1 MSKKFDGQLA
11 LVTGASRGIGQ
22 ATAIALAAAGAHV
35 VLTARDAKA
44 LEEVEETIHAAGG
57 AATIAPLDLAE
68 ANAIGLLAHSIGE
81 RWGRLDVLVINA
93 AYLPMLSPVND
104 IDQKDFG
111 KAITLNILATQALIG
126 HFDSLLKKADDGRVV
141 GLTSSVGASPRA
153 YWSAYGATKAA
164 MDNLLESYARETAK
178 LTNSVRVAI
187 VDPGRTRTRMR
198 AKAYP
203 GEDPKTLKS
212 PAVVA
217 EELVNLLA
225 SDYESGTR
233 ISVNSE

>member
-11 LVTGASRGIGQ
+11 LVTGASRGIGA
-22 ATAIALAAAGAHV
+22 ATAIALAKEGAHV

-68 ANAIGLLAHSIGE
+68 ANSIGLLAHSIGE
-81 RWGRLDVLVINA
+81 RWGRLDMLVINA

-126 HFDSLLKKADDGRVV
+126 HFDGLLKKADDGRVV
-141 GLTSSVGASPRA
+141 GLTSSVGAAPRA
-153 YWSAYGATKAA
+153 YWSAYGSTKAA
-164 MDNLLESYARETAK
+164 MDNLLESYAQETAK
-178 LTNSVRVAI
+178 LSRPVRVAI

-203 GEDPKTLKS
+203 GEDPKTLKA
-212 PAVVA
+212 PDVVA
-217 EELVNLLA
+217 DELVNLLA
-225 SDYESGTR
+225 SEFESGTR
-233 ISVNSE
+233 IAVNPD